1 MIRLAKIF
9 AAKLRSGRVVV
20 KRQAV
25 KPSGKAASKP
35 EAAKKPFTMRNLR
48 RMTLWGAAAAGTL
61 FLAVLTSRS
70 EVGVQRLAAAFSS
83 PRNTRTQLA
92 ARPLDAQAETRRL
105 AAAVHDLTTE
115 NSQLKSRLAV
125 VEQNMDDIT
134 GSVTRQIEAVKA
146 KTAAPWP
153 ADATPGP
160 LTPAVIA
167 SIVSPAAAPPP
178 AGLAAPFPSRPVSAP
193 PPPADAASSGVA
205 PTEYGVDIGSALSI
219 QMLRARWLGVR
230 SAHSQLFEGLTP
242 TVMLREIPQSKR
254 VELRLVV
261 GPLANDEAAVRLCAA
276 LAPYR
281 LYCQPTVFDRQH
293 VALQ

>member
-9 AAKLRSGRVVV
+9 ASKLRSGRVVV

-25 KPSGKAASKP
+25 NPSGKAAPKP

-48 RMTLWGAAAAGTL
+48 RMTLWSAAAAGTL

-70 EVGVQRLAAAFSS
+70 EVGVQRLAAAFTS

-92 ARPLDAQAETRRL
+92 ARPLDAQAETHRL
-105 AAAVHDLTTE
+105 AAAVHELTME

-167 SIVSPAAAPPP
+167 SIVSPAAPPP
-178 AGLAAPFPSRPVSAP
+178 AGLAAPLPSRPITLP

-205 PTEYGVDIGSALSI
+205 PPEYGVDIGSALSI
-219 QMLRARWLGVR
+219 QVLRARWLGVR
-230 SAHSQLFEGLTP
+230 SAHPQLFEGLTP
-242 TVMLREIPQSKR
+242 TVMLREIPQSTR